1 MKRGWT
7 KIALL
12 LFLILM
18 VCSCATTTKEE
29 KSGKMDSAEDYY
41 HKGMKEFK
49 EGDFEE
55 AIIEFKKAVAMDG
68 KYFNAYYALGQSY
81 EKKNKAKE
89 AEDAY
94 EEAVKIQP
102 KNLSAREALGL
113 NCFHQKKFKE
123 AEHHLKEARR
133 LGSKI
138 PEVYYCLGE
147 IEQREHACKTAII
160 AFRQAL
166 KLDPDYMAARNG
178 LKAAEEACRQKQMPL
193 PKLEPR

>member
-1 MKRGWT
+1 MKKGWI

-18 VCSCATTTKEE
+18 VCSCATATKEK
-29 KSGKMDSAEDYY
+29 KSDKMDSAEDYY

-49 EGDFEE
+49 DGDFEE
-55 AIIEFKKAVAMDG
+55 AVIEFKKAVAMDG
-68 KYFNAYYALGQSY
+68 KYFKAYYALGQSY

-113 NCFHQKKFKE
+113 NCFHQKKFDE
-123 AEHHLKEARR
+123 AEKNLKEART
-133 LGSKI
+133 LGSKM

-147 IEQREHACKTAII
+147 IEQREHSCKTAII

-178 LKAAEEACRQKQMPL
+178 LKAAEETCRQKQMPL
-193 PKLEPR
+193 PKIQPR